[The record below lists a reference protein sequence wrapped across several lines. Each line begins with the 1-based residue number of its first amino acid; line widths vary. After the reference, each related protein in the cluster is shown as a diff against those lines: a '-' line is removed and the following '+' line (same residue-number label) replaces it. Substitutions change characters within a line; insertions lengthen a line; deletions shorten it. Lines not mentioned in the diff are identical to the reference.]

1 MGTPA
6 ERDGRHRLHTHV
18 KEISTCFIWETH
30 AREAGRKGECGAG
43 LCPLC
48 YSSPVQVLLL
58 LASLALHLVSVLLGE
73 KQAPHT
79 FLDPKA
85 RPSCQSYSQTVSI
98 PSCTDDFTW
107 ACVWNTARFWSQN
120 ASEN

>member
-1 MGTPA
+1 M
-6 ERDGRHRLHTHV
+6 
-18 KEISTCFIWETH
+18 
-30 AREAGRKGECGAG
+30 GECGAG

-48 YSSPVQVLLL
+48 YSSPIQALLLL

-73 KQAPHT
+73 KQATHA
-79 FLDPKA
+79 FLNPKT

-107 ACVWNTARFWSQN
+107 VCV
-120 ASEN
+120 